1 MRVHGIAAARASSY
15 ARALAAAA
23 FFSVPSTAPS
33 TINPTAHRPRPPA
46 RAPRAI
52 DSTELVPGIAR
63 DRMIAPAS
71 LVAALAAVHR
81 KIPSFSRQTKLACSA
96 CHYQFPQLTP
106 FGRLFK
112 LNGYTLTGL
121 ETIGQ
126 PADTGS
132 ETLKLAPIPPASAML
147 VTSLTNTAKARPET
161 QNNTASFPQQLSLF
175 LSGQVTPKV
184 GAFTQFTYSAP
195 DGKLGIDNVDIRYA
209 THTTFASRD
218 LLLGLTVHNN
228 PTVQDVWNST
238 PAWGYPFIGSEAAP
252 SPIASTI
259 VEGTLS
265 QQVVGVGAYSLW
277 GNMLYTELTAYRSA
291 PQETAQP
298 LDSTATNTTKGV
310 APYWRVALQH
320 LGSSTY
326 AMIGTYGLAS
336 QLYPEGIGG
345 PVNRYTDVAVD
356 GQVEEKV
363 GEGTVIG
370 RASFIHES
378 ERLSGALA
386 QSPPAAEFLTNTLKT
401 FRASASYV
409 PTLRYGVSLG
419 YFLTSGSTDAVL
431 FAATPVT
438 GSRTGSPN
446 SSGLLG
452 ELNYNPW
459 QNTRLGAQYVAYQ
472 KFNGARSN
480 YDASGRNA
488 GDNNTLYLYLWLAF

>member
-1 MRVHGIAAARASSY
+1 MRVHELAAARASSS

-23 FFSVPSTAPS
+23 FFTLPSIPPGTSP
-33 TINPTAHRPRPPA
+33 AHSHPPRPPVSA
-46 RAPRAI
+46 VRTA

-71 LVAALAAVHR
+71 LIAALASVHA

-112 LNGYTLTGL
+112 LNGYTMTGL

-147 VTSLTNTAKARPET
+147 VTSLTKTAKGIPET
-161 QNNTASFPQQLSLF
+161 QNNTAAFPQQLSLF
-175 LSGQVTPKV
+175 LAGQVTPKV
-184 GAFTQFTYSAP
+184 GAFTQFTYSAT
-195 DGKLGIDNVDIRYA
+195 DGKFAIDNVDLRYA
-209 THTTFASRD
+209 THTTFAARD

-238 PAWGYPFIGSEAAP
+238 PAWGYPFIGPEAAP
-252 SPIASTI
+252 SPLASTI
-259 VEGTLS
+259 VEGALS

-277 GNMLYTELTAYRSA
+277 GNLLYTELTAYRSA

-298 LDSTATNTTKGV
+298 LDSTARNATKGIV
-310 APYWRVALQH
+310 PYWRAALQH
-320 LGSSTY
+320 LSSTTY
-326 AMIGTYGLAS
+326 AMIGTYGLSS
-336 QLYPEGIGG
+336 QLYPTGVTG
-345 PVNRYTDVAVD
+345 PVDRYTDVAVD
-356 GQVEEKV
+356 GQVEQRV

-378 ERLSGALA
+378 QRLEGALA
-386 QSPPAAEFLTNTLKT
+386 QSPATAESLTGTLKT

-409 PTLRYGVSLG
+409 PTFRYGMSLG
-419 YFLTSGSTDAVL
+419 YFLTSGSSDAVR
-431 FAATPVT
+431 FAPAPVA

-446 SSGLLG
+446 SSGLSG
-452 ELNYNPW
+452 EFNYNPW
-459 QNTRLGAQYVAYQ
+459 QNTRLGAQYIAYQ
-472 KFNGARSN
+472 KFNGARTN

>member
-15 ARALAAAA
+15 ARALTAAA
-23 FFSVPSTAPS
+23 FFTLPGIAASRSDP
-33 TINPTAHRPRPPA
+33 PTHPPRPPA
-46 RAPRAI
+46 PAHRTV

-71 LVAALAAVHR
+71 LIAALAAVHHR
-81 KIPSFSRQTKLACSA
+81 IPSFSRQTKLACSA

-126 PADTGS
+126 PADTSS
-132 ETLKLAPIPPASAML
+132 ETLKLAPIPPASAMV
-147 VTSLTNTAKARPET
+147 VTSLTNVASTVPAT

-175 LSGQVTPKV
+175 LAGQVTPKV
-184 GAFTQFTYSAP
+184 GAFTQFTYAAP
-195 DGKLGIDNVDIRYA
+195 DGKFGIDNVDVRYA
-209 THTTFASRD
+209 THTTLGARD
-218 LLLGLTVHNN
+218 LLFGLTVHNN

-238 PAWGYPFIGSEAAP
+238 PAWGYPFMASEVAP
-252 SPIASTI
+252 SPAASTI

-265 QQVVGVGAYSLW
+265 QQVIGVGAYSLW
-277 GNMLYTELTAYRSA
+277 NNLLYAELTAYRSA
-291 PQETAQP
+291 PQGTAEP

-326 AMIGTYGLAS
+326 AMIGTYGLSS
-336 QLYPEGIGG
+336 QLYPEGITG
-345 PVNRYTDVAVD
+345 PVNHYTDVGVD
-356 GQVEEKV
+356 GQVEQKV
-363 GEGTVIG
+363 GEGTLIG
-370 RASFIHES
+370 RATFIHES
-378 ERLSGALA
+378 QELNGALA
-386 QSPPAAEFLTNTLKT
+386 QSPPTAEFLSNTLKT

-409 PTLRYGVSLG
+409 PTLRYGVSLA

-431 FAATPVT
+431 FAPAPVT

-446 SSGLLG
+446 SSGLLA
-452 ELNYNPW
+452 EFDYNPW

-472 KFNGARSN
+472 KFNGASSN
-480 YDASGRNA
+480 YDAAGRNA
-488 GDNNTLYLYLWLAF
+488 GNNNTLYLYLWLAF

>member
-1 MRVHGIAAARASSY
+1 MRVHGFGAARSSY
-15 ARALAAAA
+15 ARGLAAAA
-23 FFSVPSTAPS
+23 FFTLPGLAPNRA
-33 TINPTAHRPRPPA
+33 NPTTRPPRPPVT
-46 RAPRAI
+46 APRTA
-52 DSTELVPGIAR
+52 DSTELVPGIPG

-71 LVAALAAVHR
+71 LIAALASVHR
-81 KIPSFSRQTKLACSA
+81 RIPSFSRQTKLACSA

-147 VTSLTNTAKARPET
+147 VTSLTSTAKGVPAT
-161 QNNTASFPQQLSLF
+161 QNNTAAFPQQLSLF

-184 GAFTQFTYSAP
+184 GAFTQFTYSAT
-195 DGKLGIDNVDIRYA
+195 DGKFGIDNVDLRYA
-209 THTTFASRD
+209 THTTFAARD
-218 LLLGLTVHNN
+218 LLFGLTVHNN

-238 PAWGYPFIGSEAAP
+238 PAWGYPFIGPEAAP
-252 SPIASTI
+252 SPATSTI
-259 VEGTLS
+259 LEGTLS

-277 GNMLYTELTAYRSA
+277 GNLLYTELTAYRSA

-298 LDSTATNTTKGV
+298 LDSTATNATRGV
-310 APYWRVALQH
+310 VPYWRVALQH
-320 LGSSTY
+320 LGTSTY
-326 AMIGTYGLAS
+326 AMVGTYGLSS
-336 QLYPEGIGG
+336 QLYPTGISGA
-345 PVNRYTDVAVD
+345 VNRYTDVAVD
-356 GQVEEKV
+356 GQVEQRV
-363 GEGTVIG
+363 REGAVIG

-378 ERLSGALA
+378 QRLEGALA
-386 QSPPAAEFLTNTLKT
+386 QSPATAEFLTNTLET

-419 YFLTSGSTDAVL
+419 YFLTNGGTDAVR
-431 FAATPVT
+431 FAPAPVT

-446 SSGLLG
+446 SSGVLG
-452 ELNYNPW
+452 EFNYNPW

-472 KFNGARSN
+472 KFNGARTN

>member
-1 MRVHGIAAARASSY
+1 MRIHEI
-15 ARALAAAA
+15 AAAA
-23 FFSVPSTAPS
+23 FLSFPGIVASTNKPN
-33 TINPTAHRPRPPA
+33 THPPRPAAP
-46 RAPRAI
+46 APRAI
-52 DSTELVPGIAR
+52 DSAELVPGIAR

-71 LVAALAAVHR
+71 LIAALAAVHR
-81 KIPSFSRQTKLACSA
+81 RIPSFSRQTKLACSA

-147 VTSLTNTAKARPET
+147 VTSLTSTAKAVPEA

-195 DGKLGIDNVDIRYA
+195 DGKFGIDNVDLRYA
-209 THTTFASRD
+209 THTTVGARD
-218 LLLGLTVHNN
+218 LLVGLTVHNN

-277 GNMLYTELTAYRSA
+277 GNLLYTELTAYRSA

-298 LDSTATNTTKGV
+298 LDSTATNATRGV
-310 APYWRVALQH
+310 VPYWRVALQH

-326 AMIGTYGLAS
+326 AMLGTYGLSA
-336 QLYPEGIGG
+336 QLYPTGVAG

-356 GQVEEKV
+356 GQVEKRV
-363 GEGTVIG
+363 GEGTAIG

-378 ERLSGALA
+378 RRLSGALA
-386 QSPPAAEFLTNTLKT
+386 QSTPTAEVLTNTLET

-409 PTLRYGVSLG
+409 PTLRYGMSLG
-419 YFLTSGSTDAVL
+419 YFLTNGGSDAVL
-431 FAATPVT
+431 FAPSPVT

-446 SSGLLG
+446 SSGLSG
-452 ELNYNPW
+452 EFTYNPW

>member
-1 MRVHGIAAARASSY
+1 MRIRNLAAGSRSSFVP
-15 ARALAAAA
+15 ALAAAA
-23 FFSVPSTAPS
+23 VFTVPGVAANRSRPITHP
-33 TINPTAHRPRPPA
+33 PRPA
-46 RAPRAI
+46 VVAPRAI
-52 DSTELVPGIAR
+52 DSTELVPGIPR

-71 LVAALAAVHR
+71 LIAALTAVHR

-147 VTSLTNTAKARPET
+147 VTSLTSTAKTLPER

-184 GAFTQFTYSAP
+184 GAFTQFTYSAA
-195 DGKLGIDNVDIRYA
+195 DGTFGIDNVDLRYA
-209 THTTFASRD
+209 THTTVAARD
-218 LLLGLTVHNN
+218 LLFGLTVHNN

-238 PAWGYPFIGSEAAP
+238 PAWSYPFIGSEAAP

-277 GNMLYTELTAYRSA
+277 GNLLYTELTAYRSA
-291 PQETAQP
+291 PQQAAQP
-298 LDSTATNTTKGV
+298 LDSTVTNATKGV
-310 APYWRVALQH
+310 VPYWRVALQH

-326 AMIGTYGLAS
+326 AMLGTYGLSA
-336 QLYPEGIGG
+336 QLYPTGIAG

-356 GQVEEKV
+356 GQVEQRV

-370 RASFIHES
+370 RAAVIHES
-378 ERLSGALA
+378 QQLNGALA
-386 QSPPAAEFLTNTLKT
+386 QSPPTAEFLKNNLTTV
-401 FRASASYV
+401 RASASYV
-409 PTLRYGVSLG
+409 PTLRYGVSLA
-419 YFLTSGSTDAVL
+419 YFQTNGSTDAVL
-431 FAATPVT
+431 FAPTPVT

-452 ELNYNPW
+452 EFTYNPW
-459 QNTRLGAQYVAYQ
+459 QNTRLGAQYLAYQ
-472 KFNGARSN
+472 KFNGARTN